1 LEDLGMNN
9 NTAGSKNIRALLSAI
24 RNMSTDADSINGQEK
39 NEDRLKGEGLLLG
52 KRDYDILQI
61 AIDALNQ
68 GYMCDRCLGRLF
80 AKLLHGLSNEQRGKI
95 VRDALALVI
104 ESGCEPDLY
113 NGNFQSIIMESTS
126 ACTFCLDI
134 FKELIP
140 SLTLEAMAKSRS
152 YEFTSFLVGTRLNSE
167 LFKKDIQ
174 LNQISPDYSESIKEE
189 VNRTIGKRIELV
201 YQKQVE
207 HKEPDLFFLAD
218 LQKNIVSVESKN
230 VYIYGGYK
238 KLARGIPQTTWNCKV
253 CNGRGCKK
261 CKWTGRFYR
270 TSVQHIIEKP
280 ILDQLSSAQS
290 SFHGA
295 GREDVDVRCLDYR
308 QFIIEIFNPKK
319 RTVDLERLYREINK
333 SKSVQ
338 VSKLKLASKGDIAS
352 LKEERCDK
360 TYHAVATFVKDVGE
374 SDLLKVFS
382 LKGTL
387 IRQKTPLRVVNRRA
401 DIVRERKIR
410 DIEAKKLSAR
420 KVDLLIECEAGTYVK
435 ELISGDKGRTRP
447 SISEVLDND
456 VKKIVLDVVKIGG
469 GI

>member
-1 LEDLGMNN
+1 
-9 NTAGSKNIRALLSAI
+9 
-24 RNMSTDADSINGQEK
+24 
-39 NEDRLKGEGLLLG
+39 
-52 KRDYDILQI
+52 
-61 AIDALNQ
+61 
-68 GYMCDRCLGRLF
+68 
-80 AKLLHGLSNEQRGKI
+80 
-95 VRDALALVI
+95 
-104 ESGCEPDLY
+104 
-113 NGNFQSIIMESTS
+113 
-126 ACTFCLDI
+126 
-134 FKELIP
+134 
-140 SLTLEAMAKSRS
+140 MAKSGS
-152 YEFTSFLVGTRLNSE
+152 YEFTSFLVGTRLNNE
-167 LFKKDIQ
+167 LFKKDAQ

-189 VNRTIGKRIELV
+189 INRTIGKRIESE

-218 LQKNIVSVESKN
+218 LQKNVIFIESKN

-238 KLARGIPQTTWNCKV
+238 KLARGIPQTTWNCKA
-253 CNGRGCKK
+253 CNGKGCKQ
-261 CKWTGRFYR
+261 CKWTGRSYR

-308 QFIIEIFNPKK
+308 QFIIEISNPRK
-319 RTVDLERLYREINK
+319 RTVDLEKLYREINR

-338 VSKLKLASKGDIAS
+338 VSKLKLASKVDIAS
-352 LKEERCDK
+352 IKEERYDK
-360 TYHAVATFVKDVGE
+360 TYHAVATFVKNVGE
-374 SDLLKVFS
+374 SDLLKVVS

-387 IRQKTPLRVVNRRA
+387 IKQKTPLRVVHRRA

-410 DIEAKKLSAR
+410 NIEVKKISAR

-447 SISEVLDND
+447 SISEILDND
-456 VKKIVLDVVKIGG
+456 VKRIVLDVVKIGG